1 MSQLFVI
8 LLFFLVLTTS
18 VTADVGSTSCEPG
31 ENVCSKCYDVL
42 VNEIIASDKNR
53 FNLQRAFF
61 PPDTS
66 NPVFVTVI
74 YYFTRNMSG
83 NGSTDYSLTSPN
95 QTWFWTQSTFYLF
108 QPVQS
113 LQYTSLLFSDSDFR
127 EGNVSLYLQP
137 DCMNADLDM
146 IKLLTQRVSHNDNCC
161 SYILVR
167 EFNMCRITIV
177 GAWKA
182 LVHE

>member
-8 LLFFLVLTTS
+8 LLFCLVLLALS
-18 VTADVGSTSCEPG
+18 VTADVVSTCEPG

-53 FNLQRAFF
+53 FSLQRAFF

-66 NPVFVTVI
+66 YPVFVTVI
-74 YYFTRNMSG
+74 YYFTRNTSG

-95 QTWFWTQSTFYLF
+95 QTWFWTQATFYLF

-113 LQYTSLLFSDSDFR
+113 LQYTSLLFSDSDVR
-127 EGNVSLYLQP
+127 ETTVSLYLQP
-137 DCMNADLDM
+137 DCMYADPDM
-146 IKLLTQRVSHNDNCC
+146 IKLLTQRVS
-161 SYILVR
+161 IL
-167 EFNMCRITIV
+167 
-177 GAWKA
+177 
-182 LVHE
+182 